1 MNTSQVSLAMLV
13 AVLAVG
19 CSQSSPLT
27 GPSPVSMASGSSGL
41 AARATEVPFK
51 GRLEGDFTFEPEP
64 APSTFAV
71 VAFTSVAG
79 QATHLGGFSIE
90 APHRVNLATLPPE
103 ATGTFR
109 LTAAN
114 GDTLTATFTGLGT
127 PTATPG
133 VFSIVETATITGGTG
148 RFAGA
153 TGSFV
158 VERSVDLNTL
168 FTTGS
173 FDGVIT
179 YSGSSALTSS
189 GTPTAAGSPCTGAR
203 CASGRALVVASRAG
217 AGPVRS

>member
-1 MNTSQVSLAMLV
+1 MNTSRVPLAMLV
-13 AVLAVG
+13 AVLSVG
-19 CSQSSPLT
+19 CSQSSPVT
-27 GPSPVSMASGSSGL
+27 GPSAVSMAGGSSGS

-51 GRLEGDFTFEPEP
+51 GRLDGDFTFVPEP
-64 APSTFAV
+64 PPSTFAS
-71 VAFTSVAG
+71 VAFTSVGG

-90 APHRVNLATLPPE
+90 APHRVNLATLPAQ

-109 LTAAN
+109 FTAAN
-114 GDTLTATFTGLGT
+114 GDTLTAAFAGLGT
-127 PTATPG
+127 PTAIPG

-179 YSGSSALTSS
+179 Y
-189 GTPTAAGSPCTGAR
+189 
-203 CASGRALVVASRAG
+203 
-217 AGPVRS
+217 